1 MSKPYIIAYDLYN
14 PGQKYEDI
22 KKIIDSFGGAYI
34 RLQKSL
40 WLVKNNE
47 TPYSMTNAISK
58 ALDGNDRL
66 FICELVDNYN
76 GIDTKENWEFIK
88 NNIFN

>member
-40 WLVKNNE
+40 WLVRNNE
-47 TPYSMTNAISK
+47 TPYSMTNAINK

-66 FICELVDNYN
+66 FICELIDNYN